1 MPRKPKDELKS
12 NKNTD
17 TSMDNHVSKAS
28 TVKKSTKKE
37 ISTVKKSKKTSNSK
51 AIDKSTSKKETKK
64 ETTSKSKT
72 SKKSINKKP
81 SKKAVKKDLNSTVE
95 YYDLPY
101 RYNETA
107 VRILAQTPTNLFI
120 YWDISDDDK
129 ASYIQKYGSDFF
141 NKTKPILIVKNNTLN
156 YKFEIEINDFAN
168 SWYVH
173 VNDANCDYSVEL
185 GRRPI
190 SSNSNVNDY
199 IYVATS
205 NDIDMPNSRI
215 LFDKLGQSVFFKNVK
230 NNLIAEVPITSVSFI
245 KRIGKICSI
254 YDLYKEIYKDEINLE
269 ELKLNN
275 IKLDLSS
282 SSSSTFM

>member
-28 TVKKSTKKE
+28 TVKKS
-37 ISTVKKSKKTSNSK
+37 KKTSNSK

-64 ETTSKSKT
+64 ETASKSKT

-173 VNDANCDYSVEL
+173 VNDANCDYSV
-185 GRRPI
+185 
-190 SSNSNVNDY
+190 
-199 IYVATS
+199 
-205 NDIDMPNSRI
+205 
-215 LFDKLGQSVFFKNVK
+215 
-230 NNLIAEVPITSVSFI
+230 
-245 KRIGKICSI
+245 
-254 YDLYKEIYKDEINLE
+254 
-269 ELKLNN
+269 
-275 IKLDLSS
+275 
-282 SSSSTFM
+282 